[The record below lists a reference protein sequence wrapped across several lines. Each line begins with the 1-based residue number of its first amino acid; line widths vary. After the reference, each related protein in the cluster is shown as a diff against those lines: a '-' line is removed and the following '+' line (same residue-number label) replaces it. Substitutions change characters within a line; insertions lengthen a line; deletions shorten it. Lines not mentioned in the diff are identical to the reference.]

1 MNLQD
6 DSRVSLNCTFRIEN
20 NEEIRDRDI
29 RWQKQNGSSFED
41 VAIFSPPGG
50 KEPYID
56 NAVEKIYNNR
66 TDLVAPNNSLS
77 AIMTI
82 TNLICDDEGV
92 YRCWIHYFIENIEYS
107 EYSDSSVIFT
117 GKEGVAHT
125 MLNFSTGVVLKISEI
140 KLIIYVKRTIKTCVV
155 IAYF

>member
-6 DSRVSLNCTFRIEN
+6 DTRISLNCTFRNEN

-29 RWQKQNGSSFED
+29 RWQKQIGNSFKD
-41 VAIFSPPGG
+41 VTIFSPPGG

-56 NAVEKIYNNR
+56 YAVHNVYINR

-82 TNLICDDEGV
+82 INLICDDEGV
-92 YRCWIHYFIENIEYS
+92 YRCWIHYFIGKTEYAEHS
-107 EYSDSSVIFT
+107 NSYVIFT
-117 GKEGVAHT
+117 GKFLYRHGK
-125 MLNFSTGVVLKISEI
+125 S
-140 KLIIYVKRTIKTCVV
+140 
-155 IAYF
+155 